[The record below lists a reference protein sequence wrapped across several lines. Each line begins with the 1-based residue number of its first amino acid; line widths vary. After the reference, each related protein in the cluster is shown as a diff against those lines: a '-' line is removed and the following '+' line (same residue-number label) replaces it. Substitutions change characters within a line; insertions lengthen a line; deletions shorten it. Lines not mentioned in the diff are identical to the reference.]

1 MANFLGCVCSYNEVV
16 TSFGKILAFT
26 FVVILIVVM
35 GNSQQ
40 AAGAE
45 STGSLLD
52 AVRSFDKNRI
62 EQLSQRADWK
72 ASLLETDAEGNGPL
86 HIIAKVGHYKYPPA
100 GIPKLLIDSGVDIN
114 AKNYSGVTALE
125 ISLLTG
131 WQKVG
136 SYYMYA
142 DSS

>member
-1 MANFLGCVCSYNEVV
+1 
-16 TSFGKILAFT
+16 
-26 FVVILIVVM
+26 M

-62 EQLSQRADWK
+62 EQLSKKPEWK
-72 ASLLETDAEGNGPL
+72 VSLAETDAEGNGPL

-100 GIPKLLIDSGVDIN
+100 GIPKLLIESGIDIN
-114 AKNYSGVTALE
+114 ARNYSGVTALE

-136 SYYMYA
+136 DNFTTAGGSYRLFI
-142 DSS
+142 